1 MTNKIFRSIVS
12 VAMVVL
18 VASLFIASSFL
29 YDYFNRS
36 QVNQLKE
43 ELSLVAE
50 NVDKVGTEYF
60 ENFDSSIFRFTLVS
74 SDGSVLY
81 DSQAKAG
88 EMENHLEREE
98 ISEALKDGSGSSAR
112 YSSTLTERTFY
123 EATRL
128 ENGNVLRIS
137 VSQITVGALILGML
151 PAICAIVLI
160 SIVVALV
167 LSHKMAKSIVKPLN
181 ELDLENPAE
190 NETYEELT
198 PILTKINKQH
208 KQITRQMREL
218 KQKSDEFEQ
227 ITASMNEGL
236 VLLDK
241 KGIVL
246 SINAAAKKL
255 FSADETAVGRDFLTL
270 DRSTDMSRAIEK
282 ALDGK
287 RAEFREERNGSEY
300 QFVINRTESDG
311 KTVGIV
317 ILCFDVTETAFAE
330 RNRKEFTAN
339 VSHELKTPLQSII
352 GSAELLENGLV
363 KPEDTKHFVGNIKN
377 EATRLVSLINDII
390 RLSQLDEDSEPATES
405 VDLYDVANEVV
416 EILTVSAAKK
426 QVELHLNGEPCV
438 MNGIRRYLYEIIY
451 NLCDNA
457 IRYNKDG
464 GKVIVDLKNKDSNI
478 ILSVSDTGIGIPA
491 EHQSRIF
498 ERFYRVD
505 KSHSKET
512 GGTGLGLS
520 IVKHAVAYHG
530 GKIKL
535 ESTVNVG
542 TTITVCFD
550 N

>member
-18 VASLFIASSFL
+18 VASLFIASTFL

-60 ENFDSSIFRFTLVS
+60 DNFDSSIFRFTLVS

-137 VSQITVGALILGML
+137 VSQITVGALVLGML
-151 PAICAIVLI
+151 PAICAIILI
-160 SIVVALV
+160 SVVVALIM
-167 LSHKMAKSIVKPLN
+167 SHKMATAIVKPLN
-181 ELDLENPAE
+181 KLDLENPTDI
-190 NETYEELT
+190 ETYEELT

-208 KQITRQMREL
+208 KQITRQMQDLRRM
-218 KQKSDEFEQ
+218 SDEFEQ
-227 ITASMNEGL
+227 ITNSMNEGL
-236 VLLDK
+236 VLLDD
-241 KGIVL
+241 KGATL
-246 SINAAAKKL
+246 SINAAAKTL
-255 FSADETAVGRDFLTL
+255 FGVDSDVVGRNFLTVDRSADMRH
-270 DRSTDMSRAIEK
+270 AIEK
-282 ALDGK
+282 ALKGK
-287 RAEFREERNGSEY
+287 HGEFREERNGNEY
-300 QFVINRTESDG
+300 QFVVNRTESEG
-311 KTVGIV
+311 KTVGVV

-363 KPEDTKHFVGNIKN
+363 KPEDTERFVGNIKK
-377 EATRLVSLINDII
+377 EASRLVALINDII

-405 VDLYDVANEVV
+405 VDLYELSKEVIEV
-416 EILTVSAAKK
+416 LSVSAAKR
-426 QVELHLNGEPCV
+426 QVNLELKGESCIIK
-438 MNGIRRYLYEIIY
+438 GIRRYLYEIIY

-457 IRYNKDG
+457 IRYNKEN
-464 GKVIVDLKNKDSNI
+464 GKVIIDVSQKDGNTV
-478 ILSVSDTGIGIPA
+478 LSVTDTGIGIPV

-535 ESTVNVG
+535 DSTVNVG

>member
-36 QVNQLKE
+36 HVNQLKE

-151 PAICAIVLI
+151 PAICAIILI
-160 SIVVALV
+160 SVVVALI
-167 LSHKMAKSIVKPLN
+167 LSHKMATAIVKPLN
-181 ELDLENPAE
+181 KLDLENPTE
-190 NETYEELT
+190 IETYEELT

-208 KQITRQMREL
+208 KQITRQMQDLRRM
-218 KQKSDEFEQ
+218 SDEFEQ
-227 ITASMNEGL
+227 ITNSMNEGL
-236 VLLDK
+236 VLLDN
-241 KGIVL
+241 KGTTL

-255 FSADETAVGRDFLTL
+255 FGVESDVVGRNFLTVDRSADMRH
-270 DRSTDMSRAIEK
+270 AIEK
-282 ALDGK
+282 ALKGK
-287 RAEFREERNGSEY
+287 HGEFREERNGNEY
-300 QFVINRTESDG
+300 QFVVNRTESEG
-311 KTVGIV
+311 RTVGVV

-363 KPEDTKHFVGNIKN
+363 KPEDTERFIGNIKK
-377 EATRLVSLINDII
+377 EASRLVALINDII

>member
-50 NVDKVGTEYF
+50 NVDKVGSEYF
-60 ENFDSSIFRFTLVS
+60 DNFDSSIFRFTLVS

-151 PAICAIVLI
+151 PAICAIILI
-160 SIVVALV
+160 SVVVALIM
-167 LSHKMAKSIVKPLN
+167 SHKMATAIVKPLN
-181 ELDLENPAE
+181 KLDLENPTE
-190 NETYEELT
+190 IETYGELT

-208 KQITRQMREL
+208 KQITRQMQEL
-218 KQKSDEFEQ
+218 HRMSDEFEQ
-227 ITASMNEGL
+227 ITNSMNEGL
-236 VLLDK
+236 VLLDD
-241 KGIVL
+241 KGTTL

-255 FSADETAVGRDFLTL
+255 FGVDSDVVGRNFLTVDRSADMRH
-270 DRSTDMSRAIEK
+270 AIEK
-282 ALDGK
+282 AIKGK
-287 RAEFREERNGSEY
+287 HGEFREERNGNEY
-300 QFVINRTESDG
+300 QFVVNRTESEG
-311 KTVGIV
+311 KTVGVV

-363 KPEDTKHFVGNIKN
+363 KPEDTERFVGNIKK
-377 EATRLVSLINDII
+377 EASRLVALINDII

-405 VDLYDVANEVV
+405 VDLYELSKEVIEV
-416 EILTVSAAKK
+416 LSISAAKR
-426 QVELHLNGEPCV
+426 QVNLELKGESCIIK
-438 MNGIRRYLYEIIY
+438 GIRRYLYEIIY

-457 IRYNKDG
+457 IRYNKEN
-464 GKVIVDLKNKDSNI
+464 GKVVIDVSQKDGNTV
-478 ILSVSDTGIGIPA
+478 LSVTDTGIGIPV

-520 IVKHAVAYHG
+520 IVKHAVGYHDG
-530 GKIKL
+530 TIKL
-535 ESTVNVG
+535 DSKVNEGTVF
-542 TTITVCFD
+542 TVTF
-550 N
+550 

>member
-1 MTNKIFRSIVS
+1 MTKKIFRSIIT

-18 VASLFIASSFL
+18 LASLFIASSFL
-29 YDYFNRS
+29 YDYFNKS
-36 QVNQLKE
+36 QVTQLKE
-43 ELSLVAE
+43 ELSLVAT

-60 ENFDSSIFRFTLVS
+60 DNFDSSVFRFTLVS
-74 SDGSVLY
+74 ADGSVLY
-81 DSQAKAG
+81 DSQAKA
-88 EMENHLEREE
+88 EDMENHLDREE
-98 ISEALKDGSGSSAR
+98 IAEALENGNGSSAR

-128 ENGNVLRIS
+128 QNGNVLRIS
-137 VSQITVGALILGML
+137 ISQVTVGALILGML

-241 KGIVL
+241 KGVVL

-363 KPEDTKHFVGNIKN
+363 KPEDTKRFVGNIKN

-405 VDLYDVANEVV
+405 VDLYDVAKEVV
-416 EILTVSAAKK
+416 EILTVSGAKK

>member
-1 MTNKIFRSIVS
+1 MTKKIFRSIIT

-18 VASLFIASSFL
+18 LASLFIASSFL
-29 YDYFNRS
+29 YDYFNKS
-36 QVNQLKE
+36 QVTQLKE
-43 ELSLVAE
+43 ELSLVAT

-60 ENFDSSIFRFTLVS
+60 DNFDSSVFRFTLVS
-74 SDGSVLY
+74 ADGSVLY

-151 PAICAIVLI
+151 PAICAIILI
-160 SIVVALV
+160 SVVVALIM
-167 LSHKMAKSIVKPLN
+167 SHKMATAIVKPLN
-181 ELDLENPAE
+181 KLDLENPTE
-190 NETYEELT
+190 IETYEELT

-208 KQITRQMREL
+208 KQITRQMQDLCRM
-218 KQKSDEFEQ
+218 SDEFEQ
-227 ITASMNEGL
+227 ITNSMNEGL
-236 VLLDK
+236 VLLDD
-241 KGIVL
+241 KGTTL

-255 FSADETAVGRDFLTL
+255 FGVDSDVVGRNFLTVDRSADMRH
-270 DRSTDMSRAIEK
+270 AIEK
-282 ALDGK
+282 ALKGK
-287 RAEFREERNGSEY
+287 HGEFREGRNGNEY
-300 QFVINRTESDG
+300 QFVVNRTESEG
-311 KTVGIV
+311 KTVGVV

-363 KPEDTKHFVGNIKN
+363 KPEDTEQFVGNIKK
-377 EATRLVSLINDII
+377 EASRLVALINDII

-405 VDLYDVANEVV
+405 VDLYELSKEVIEV
-416 EILTVSAAKK
+416 LSVSAAKR
-426 QVELHLNGEPCV
+426 QVNLELEGESCIIK
-438 MNGIRRYLYEIIY
+438 GIRRYLYEIIY

-457 IRYNKDG
+457 IRYNKEN
-464 GKVIVDLKNKDSNI
+464 GKVIIDVSQKDGNTV
-478 ILSVSDTGIGIPA
+478 LSVTDTGIGIPA

-520 IVKHAVAYHG
+520 IVKHAVGYHDG
-530 GKIKL
+530 TIKL
-535 ESTVNVG
+535 DSKVDEGTV
-542 TTITVCFD
+542 ITVTF
-550 N
+550 

>member
-50 NVDKVGTEYF
+50 NVDKVGSEYF
-60 ENFDSSIFRFTLVS
+60 DNFDSSIFRFTLVS

-151 PAICAIVLI
+151 PAICAIILI
-160 SIVVALV
+160 SVVVALIM
-167 LSHKMAKSIVKPLN
+167 SHKMATAIVKPLN
-181 ELDLENPAE
+181 KLDLENPTE
-190 NETYEELT
+190 IETYGELT

-208 KQITRQMREL
+208 KQITRQMQEL
-218 KQKSDEFEQ
+218 HRMSDEFEQ
-227 ITASMNEGL
+227 ITNSMNEGL
-236 VLLDK
+236 VLLDD
-241 KGIVL
+241 KGTTL

-255 FSADETAVGRDFLTL
+255 FGVDSDVVGRNFLTVDRSADMRH
-270 DRSTDMSRAIEK
+270 AIEK
-282 ALDGK
+282 ALKGK
-287 RAEFREERNGSEY
+287 HGEFREERNGNEY
-300 QFVINRTESDG
+300 QFVVNRTESEG
-311 KTVGIV
+311 KTVGVV

-363 KPEDTKHFVGNIKN
+363 KPEDTERFVGNIKK
-377 EATRLVSLINDII
+377 EASRLVALINDII

-405 VDLYDVANEVV
+405 VDLYELSKEVIEV
-416 EILTVSAAKK
+416 LSVSAAKR
-426 QVELHLNGEPCV
+426 QVNLELKGESCIIK
-438 MNGIRRYLYEIIY
+438 GIRRYLYEIIY

-457 IRYNKDG
+457 IRYNKEN
-464 GKVIVDLKNKDSNI
+464 GKVVIDVSQKDGNTV
-478 ILSVSDTGIGIPA
+478 LSVTDTGIGIPV

-520 IVKHAVAYHG
+520 IVKHAVGYHDG
-530 GKIKL
+530 TIKL
-535 ESTVNVG
+535 DSKVNEGTVF
-542 TTITVCFD
+542 TVTF
-550 N
+550 

>member
-1 MTNKIFRSIVS
+1 MTKKIFRSIIS

-18 VASLFIASSFL
+18 LASLFIASSFL
-29 YDYFNRS
+29 YDYFNKS
-36 QVNQLKE
+36 QVSQLKE
-43 ELSLVAE
+43 ELSLVAT
-50 NVDKVGTEYF
+50 NVDEAGAEYF
-60 ENFDSSIFRFTLVS
+60 DNYDSSMFRFTLVS
-74 SDGSVLY
+74 ADGTVIY
-81 DSQAKAG
+81 DSQEKAE
-88 EMENHLEREE
+88 EMENHLDREE
-98 ISEALKDGSGSSAR
+98 ITEAIENGNGSSAR

-128 ENGNVLRIS
+128 QNGNVLRIS
-137 VSQITVGALILGML
+137 ASQVTVVALILGML

-160 SIVVALV
+160 SIIVALV
-167 LSHKMAKSIVKPLN
+167 LSDKMAKSIVKPLN

-198 PILTKINKQH
+198 PVLTKINKQH

-270 DRSTDMSRAIEK
+270 DRSTDMSCAIEK
-282 ALDGK
+282 ALAGK

-311 KTVGIV
+311 KTAGIV

-363 KPEDTKHFVGNIKN
+363 KPEDTKRFVGNIKN
-377 EATRLVSLINDII
+377 EATRLVSLINDTI

-405 VDLYDVANEVV
+405 VDLYDVANEVIEV
-416 EILTVSAAKK
+416 LSVSAAKK
-426 QVELHLNGEPCV
+426 QVELHLNGESCV

-464 GKVIVDLKNKDSNI
+464 GKVTIDLKNTNGNI
-478 ILSVSDTGIGIPA
+478 VLSVSDTGIGIPT

-530 GKIKL
+530 GTIKL
-535 ESTVNVG
+535 DSKVGEG
-542 TTITVCFD
+542 TTITVEF
-550 N
+550 

>member
-1 MTNKIFRSIVS
+1 MTKKIFRSIIT

-18 VASLFIASSFL
+18 LASLFIASSFL
-29 YDYFNRS
+29 YDYFNKS
-36 QVNQLKE
+36 QVTQLKE
-43 ELSLVAE
+43 ELSLVAT

-60 ENFDSSIFRFTLVS
+60 DNFDSSVFRFTLVS
-74 SDGSVLY
+74 ADGSVLY
-81 DSQAKAG
+81 DSQAKA
-88 EMENHLEREE
+88 EDMENHLDREE
-98 ISEALKDGSGSSAR
+98 IAEALENGNGSSAR

-128 ENGNVLRIS
+128 QNGNVLRIS
-137 VSQITVGALILGML
+137 ISQVTVGALILGML
-151 PAICAIVLI
+151 PAICAIILI
-160 SIVVALV
+160 SVVVALIM
-167 LSHKMAKSIVKPLN
+167 SHKMAKSIVKPLN

-241 KGIVL
+241 KGVVL

-363 KPEDTKHFVGNIKN
+363 KPEDTKRFVGNIKN
-377 EATRLVSLINDII
+377 EATRLVLLINDII

>member
-151 PAICAIVLI
+151 PAICAIILI
-160 SIVVALV
+160 SVVVALIM
-167 LSHKMAKSIVKPLN
+167 SHKMATAIVKPLN
-181 ELDLENPAE
+181 KLDLENPTE
-190 NETYEELT
+190 IETYEELT

-208 KQITRQMREL
+208 KQITRQMQDLRRM
-218 KQKSDEFEQ
+218 SDEFEQ
-227 ITASMNEGL
+227 ITNSMNEGL
-236 VLLDK
+236 VLLDD
-241 KGIVL
+241 KGATL
-246 SINAAAKKL
+246 SINAAAKTL
-255 FSADETAVGRDFLTL
+255 FGVDSDVVGRNFLTVDRSADMRH
-270 DRSTDMSRAIEK
+270 AIEK
-282 ALDGK
+282 ALKGK
-287 RAEFREERNGSEY
+287 HGEFREERNGNEY
-300 QFVINRTESDG
+300 QFVVNRTESEG
-311 KTVGIV
+311 KTVGVV

-363 KPEDTKHFVGNIKN
+363 KPEDTERFVGNIKK
-377 EATRLVSLINDII
+377 EASRLVALINDII

-405 VDLYDVANEVV
+405 VDLYELSKEVV
-416 EILTVSAAKK
+416 EALSASAAKR
-426 QVELHLNGEPCV
+426 QVNLELKGESCV
-438 MNGIRRYLYEIIY
+438 IKGIRRYLYEIIY

-457 IRYNKDG
+457 IRYNKEN
-464 GKVIVDLKNKDSNI
+464 GKVVIDVSQKDGNTV
-478 ILSVSDTGIGIPA
+478 LSVTDTGIGIPV

-520 IVKHAVAYHG
+520 IVKHAVGYHDG
-530 GKIKL
+530 TIKL
-535 ESTVNVG
+535 DSKVNEGTV
-542 TTITVCFD
+542 ITVTF
-550 N
+550 